1 MGLFDQ
7 FKQALTRGN
16 IKRGFDGALH
26 SAQDIASNPTN
37 ILQNHNVLQNY
48 GREMQRIQQVGI
60 RGSGVIRSVSP
71 AGGSVSGN
79 DWVDIEMDM
88 TLPGREPYLATTRI
102 MMPRTTADMYASG
115 SRHNVAVDPVDPN
128 NFAFAE

>member
-7 FKQALTRGN
+7 FKQALTRDN

-37 ILQNHNVLQNY
+37 ILQDHNVLQNY

-60 RGSGVIRSVSP
+60 RGSGVIRSVST
-71 AGGSVSGN
+71 AGQSVSGN
-79 DWVDIEMDM
+79 DWADFEMDM

-102 MMPRTTADMYASG
+102 MMPRTTADMHAPG
-115 SRHNVAVDPVDPN
+115 SRHNVAVDPADPN

>member
-88 TLPGREPYLATTRI
+88 TLPGREPYGPDPWNLNHYILRSLIHSGQLQTRI
-102 MMPRTTADMYASG
+102 NAL
-115 SRHNVAVDPVDPN
+115 
-128 NFAFAE
+128 